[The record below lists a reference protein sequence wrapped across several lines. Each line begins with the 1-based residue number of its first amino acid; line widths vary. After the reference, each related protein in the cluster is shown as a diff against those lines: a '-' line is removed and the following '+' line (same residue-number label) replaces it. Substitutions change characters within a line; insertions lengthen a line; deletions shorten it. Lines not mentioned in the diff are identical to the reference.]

1 MLFFSDLHQFRL
13 VSDEVQLR
21 DSSTYQDIR
30 SEINRRNVP
39 LSGGTDWDKVR
50 VLCEQIGANE
60 GVDLLVAIYYTV
72 AATKTQGLTG
82 LAVGLELQTALIK
95 KFGSNSAF
103 PAVRRSELFAW
114 MIGKIGPEIR
124 SLKPSVKQLRELYRC
139 ERACHSLHNQF
150 NYLQPEQVPDLDMV
164 AFTIFEYIDQ
174 LETNAEIAQP
184 KIIEVIPK
192 VSLWK
197 KLLPYFGGVS
207 IAIIGF
213 VGTEYVLPHI
223 NTPKSMVTIEKTL
236 PKVILGEEIKALPS
250 SLDFG
255 NFESNRLSI
264 SNLYT
269 SQTTNLI
276 AKKVT
281 DDVQQALGLTSTLSA
296 LYPEEETLPLMAQW
310 QQEMLDVVENQYR
323 RFSQARTNAAN
334 INLMIEKDRYEQAR
348 KLSRK
353 MEDYAISLSP
363 VYGRAMYIEELIE
376 KGEIK
381 ASKAEIE
388 TLLYNLKALNL
399 KVALLENK
407 VQESV
412 QD

>member
-184 KIIEVIPK
+184 KIIEITPR
-192 VSLWK
+192 VSLPK
-197 KLLPYFGGVS
+197 RLFPYIVGMSFALS
-207 IAIIGF
+207 IAIGGDFIIQ
-213 VGTEYVLPHI
+213 EI
-223 NTPKSMVTIEKTL
+223 DTPESIVTFETVL
-236 PKVILGEEIKALPS
+236 PKVISINEIKSLPHKV
-250 SLDFG
+250 DFG
-255 NFESNRLSI
+255 TFESTKFQI
-264 SNLYT
+264 SNLY
-269 SQTTNLI
+269 SNQTQALMT
-276 AKKVT
+276 KKVT
-281 DDVQQALGLTSTLSA
+281 DDIQQALALNSTLLA
-296 LYPEEETLPLMAQW
+296 LYPEEKIGESITTW
-310 QQEMLDVVENQYR
+310 KQEMLAVVDNQYR
-323 RFSQARTNAAN
+323 RFSSARTYAAN
-334 INLMIEKDRYEQAR
+334 INLMIEKDRFDQAR
-348 KLSRK
+348 ELSRK

-376 KGEIK
+376 KGEIET
-381 ASKAEIE
+381 SKTELN
-388 TLLYNLKALNL
+388 TLLFNLKALNL

-407 VQESV
+407 VTLSYQN
-412 QD
+412 